1 MQNLWRQLI
10 VRSPFVIQKN
20 EKSTE
25 SAKYMQSKPHNTFD
39 ALDCLQTLL
48 KLIVLFVDI
57 STKLKRVAEI
67 VSQEDVTLVFD
78 K

>member
-1 MQNLWRQLI
+1 
-10 VRSPFVIQKN
+10 
-20 EKSTE
+20 
-25 SAKYMQSKPHNTFD
+25 MQSKPHNTFD
-39 ALDCLQTLL
+39 ALDCLETML